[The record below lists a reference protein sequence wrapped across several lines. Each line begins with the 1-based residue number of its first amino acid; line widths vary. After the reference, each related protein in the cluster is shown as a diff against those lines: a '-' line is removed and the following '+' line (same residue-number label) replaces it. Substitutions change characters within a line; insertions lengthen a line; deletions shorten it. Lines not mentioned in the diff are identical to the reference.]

1 MAVIKIDVVSDVVCP
16 WCYIGKRRLENALKS
31 LPNSIEVEIEYH
43 PFELNPNAPE
53 NGINLREHLI
63 DKFGSED
70 HYYHQLDRVG
80 NVAKQEGLIYNLLN
94 QPISPNTRKIH
105 ALIAG
110 AKEHGIQ
117 KEMTEAFFK
126 AYFTDGLNLTEDE
139 TILKIAVSVGMT
151 SEIAEAIIHDPKRMN
166 EIEKAEKKFNS
177 MGVTGVPFFILNG
190 KYGISGAQT
199 SDVFIK
205 ALTDVSAEVAV
216 Q

>member
-1 MAVIKIDVVSDVVCP
+1 MAIIKIDVVSDVVCP

-31 LPNSIEVEIEYH
+31 IPNSIEVEIEYH
-43 PFELNPNAPE
+43 PFELNPDAPE

-70 HYYHQLDRVG
+70 HYFHQLDRVT
-80 NVAKQEGLIYNLLN
+80 NVAKQEGLTYNLLN

-105 ALIAG
+105 SLIA
-110 AKEHGIQ
+110 AAREHGIQ

-126 AYFTDGLNLTEDE
+126 AYFTDGFNLTEDE
-139 TILKIAVSVGMT
+139 TILKVAASVGMT
-151 SEIAEAIIHDPKRMN
+151 AEIAESIIHDAKRMDAIEN
-166 EIEKAEKKFNS
+166 EEKKFYS
-177 MGVTGVPFFILNG
+177 MGVTGVPFFIING

-205 ALTDVSAEVAV
+205 ALTEVNAEVSV
-216 Q
+216 